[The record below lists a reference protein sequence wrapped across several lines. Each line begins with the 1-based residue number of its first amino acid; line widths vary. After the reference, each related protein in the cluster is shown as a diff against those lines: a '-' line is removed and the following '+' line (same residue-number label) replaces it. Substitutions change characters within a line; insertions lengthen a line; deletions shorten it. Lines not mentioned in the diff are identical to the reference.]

1 MASTFPTPW
10 SLLLHAIAAT
20 AAVTLLASDLTQW
33 VPVSPIPSANGSLVA
48 PLDSRS
54 PLSSP

>member
-1 MASTFPTPW
+1 M
-10 SLLLHAIAAT
+10 LHAIAAT